1 MQRWKKN
8 DEMIDDRLDDLTQ
21 RTIEWKKKVKQTG
34 QLIDESD
41 KKIDVLTEQVDKVNE
56 SLLRSN
62 KQLKGIIEQYRK
74 PHKFCIDIILV
85 LVLIGMIVGIVK
97 VSQK

>member
-34 QLIDESD
+34 ELIDESD